1 MELGL
6 LFGYEVK
13 FQNIAVS
20 GGVAL
25 RIRSLLDRSQF
36 YDPDGEAAAL
46 GINDTAWSMFGQV
59 WPSSLILADA
69 VQAYD
74 LVGKRILE
82 IGCGLAIP
90 SMVAHRRGANVTA
103 IDQHPLAA
111 EFLRENLM
119 LNALPTLPFHRSN
132 WTIANATLG
141 KFDLIIASDVLYE
154 RQLPKTLA
162 NFIADHAAPAA
173 EVLVIDPNR
182 GHRAKFADH
191 MKTFGYAHKETRVA
205 CTWSS
210 GESYRGRML
219 TYNR

>member
-1 MELGL
+1 LPL

-20 GGVAL
+20 GGVGL

-46 GINDTAWSMFGQV
+46 GICDTAWSMFGQV

-69 VQAYD
+69 VQSYNLA
-74 LVGKRILE
+74 GKRILE

-90 SMVAHRRGANVTA
+90 SMVAHRRGANVVA
-103 IDQHPLAA
+103 IDQHPLAG

-119 LNALPTLPFHRSN
+119 LNALPVLPFHRGN
-132 WTIANATLG
+132 WSVPDASLG
-141 KFDLIIASDVLYE
+141 KFDLIIASDVLYD
-154 RQLPKTLA
+154 RQQPKSLA
-162 NFIADHAAPAA
+162 SFINDHAADAA
-173 EVLVIDPNR
+173 EILVIDPNR
-182 GHRAKFADH
+182 GHQTKFASH
-191 MKTFGYAHKETRVA
+191 MNAFGYAHKETRVA

-210 GESYRGRML
+210 GESYKGRML
-219 TYNR
+219 AYSR